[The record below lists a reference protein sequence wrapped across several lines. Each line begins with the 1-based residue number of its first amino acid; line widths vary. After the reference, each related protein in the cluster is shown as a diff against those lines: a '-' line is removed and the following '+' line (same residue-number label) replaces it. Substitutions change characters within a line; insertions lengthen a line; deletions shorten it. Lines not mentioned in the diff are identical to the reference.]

1 MYCVGSYEERKRI
14 EMRKKENNFRQ
25 RRELEKKED
34 GDNVNVQTR
43 QWVTVPNIGSIS
55 EATRKGEYCM
65 SKTGACFRG

>member
-1 MYCVGSYEERKRI
+1 MYCVGSYEEKKRI
-14 EMRKKENNFRQ
+14 EMRKRKNNFRQ
-25 RRELEKKED
+25 RRELKKED